1 MVRKY
6 KGADVSRHHTGFG
19 GRVVL
24 LTALVAPGICLP
36 AQAHPQARHF
46 VLQESCSLPH
56 PPPATFTLTGA
67 RATVDFSPGGKGDA
81 LILKAITAARTS
93 IRVQAYSFS
102 DRRIQR
108 ALSAARARGVDVE
121 VILDKSD
128 AESYEH
134 HKPVAAVMAAA
145 GIPVWIDGSVR
156 IAHNKVMI
164 IDGTDVITGSYNFTY
179 AAAYDNAENLLY
191 IRNAPALAQ
200 AYLEN
205 WNWRRSC
212 AQSYRGS

>member
-1 MVRKY
+1 MRLRYAGLAVR
-6 KGADVSRHHTGFG
+6 A
-19 GRVVL
+19 VL
-24 LTALVAPGICLP
+24 LAALAALGVCAP
-36 AQAHPQARHF
+36 AQARQAAGHF
-46 VLQESCSLPH
+46 VLQESCGLPH
-56 PPPATFTLTGA
+56 PAQTTFTLNGA
-67 RATVDFSPGGKGDA
+67 LATVDFSPGGKGDT
-81 LILKAITAARTS
+81 LILKAITEARTS

-108 ALSAARARGVDVE
+108 ALGAARARGVDVE

-128 AESYEH
+128 TESYEH
-134 HKPVAAVMAAA
+134 RKPVAAVIAAT
-145 GIPVWIDGSVR
+145 GIPVWIDSSVR

-164 IDGTDVITGSYNFTY
+164 IDNADVITGSYNFTY

-200 AYLEN
+200 EYLAN

-212 AQSYRGS
+212 AQPYRDN

>member
-1 MVRKY
+1 MR
-6 KGADVSRHHTGFG
+6 ARL
-19 GRVVL
+19 VL
-24 LTALVAPGICLP
+24 LTLAVLGIYAPVSVRGNAP
-36 AQAHPQARHF
+36 HF

-56 PPPATFTLTGA
+56 PPQTAIILTGA
-67 RATVDFSPGGKGDA
+67 RATVDFSPGGAGEA
-81 LILKAITAARTS
+81 LILKAITAAHAS

-108 ALSAARARGVDVE
+108 ALGAAKARGVDVE
-121 VILDKSD
+121 VILDKTD
-128 AESYEH
+128 TESFEH
-134 HKPVAAVMAAA
+134 HKSVAAVIAAE

-164 IDGTDVITGSYNFTY
+164 IDSADVITGSYNFTY

-191 IRNAPALAQ
+191 IRNAPALARE
-200 AYLEN
+200 YLAN

-212 AQSYRGS
+212 SQPYRGN

>member
-1 MVRKY
+1 MR
-6 KGADVSRHHTGFG
+6 ARL
-19 GRVVL
+19 VL
-24 LTALVAPGICLP
+24 LTLAVLGIYAPVSVRGNAP
-36 AQAHPQARHF
+36 HF

-56 PPPATFTLTGA
+56 PPQTAIILTGA
-67 RATVDFSPGGKGDA
+67 QATVDFSPGGAGEA
-81 LILKAITAARTS
+81 LILKAITAAQVS

-108 ALSAARARGVDVE
+108 ALGAAKARGVDVE
-121 VILDKSD
+121 VILDKTD
-128 AESYEH
+128 TESFEH
-134 HKPVAAVMAAA
+134 HKSVAAVIAAE

-164 IDGTDVITGSYNFTY
+164 IDSADVITGSYNFTY

-191 IRNAPALAQ
+191 IRNAPALARE
-200 AYLEN
+200 YLAN

-212 AQSYRGS
+212 SQPYRGN

>member
-1 MVRKY
+1 MRLQSM
-6 KGADVSRHHTGFG
+6 GIAAR
-19 GRVVL
+19 VL
-24 LTALVAPGICLP
+24 LLAALTTLSVGVA
-36 AQAHPQARHF
+36 AQAHPPSGHF
-46 VLQESCSLPH
+46 VLQESCRLPH
-56 PPPATFTLTGA
+56 PPQSAIILTGA
-67 RATVDFSPGGKGDA
+67 EATVDFSPGGEGDT
-81 LILKAITAARTS
+81 LILDAIAAARTS

-108 ALSAARARGVDVE
+108 ALGVARMRGVDVE

-134 HKPVAAVMAAA
+134 HRPVAAVITAA
-145 GIPVWIDGSVR
+145 GIPVWIDASVR

-164 IDGTDVITGSYNFTY
+164 IDGADVITGSYNFTY

-200 AYLEN
+200 AYLAN

-212 AQSYRGS
+212 AQAYRGN